1 VPMTHCLACGGP
13 VVVDPRGICPVG
25 HDVGTQGAR
34 VEQAMGSSTAHPDEP
49 EPWIGMVVLE
59 DPQSSTA
66 GADPEGIELASA
78 GSAPTPRP
86 ARPVAAPRGGA
97 RRTEEPIDSEALLQ
111 ELHALSEFAA
121 DLGGAAGDTP
131 APPRSASAPTAAPG
145 VGSTPAGTAPAD
157 VGAAPDPSSSRG
169 PGAGAPDPDPVPV
182 PDELDLTALDLDA
195 LDELWSVA
203 DASPAAPV
211 APASRRP
218 TTGPGPLA
226 PSQDETVPLPQ
237 PGAATPRTDGWAD
250 LPALDELQALEAA
263 VHSLRSPEAPFDA
276 ADDGGASVPPP
287 AAPPGPTVTS
297 PDAAVPPPPMDHAGA
312 APAHRT
318 PPDPPT
324 GDAVDDGR
332 HDTVA
337 ETTSDGPAAPGDPEA
352 PSPPQPGGMLDI
364 GNFTAKGRKV
374 GRGAGGGGAAGGGRR
389 RRFGR

>member
-1 VPMTHCLACGGP
+1 MPMTHCLACGGP

-49 EPWIGMVVLE
+49 EPWIGMVVLD
-59 DPQSSTA
+59 DPESSTT
-66 GADPEGIELASA
+66 GANPEGIELASA
-78 GSAPTPRP
+78 GTAPTPRP
-86 ARPVAAPRGGA
+86 ARPVAAPGGGA

-111 ELHALSEFAA
+111 ELHALSEFAG
-121 DLGGAAGDTP
+121 DLGGASGDAS
-131 APPRSASAPTAAPG
+131 APPRSGSAPTAAP
-145 VGSTPAGTAPAD
+145 
-157 VGAAPDPSSSRG
+157 DPSGTREPG
-169 PGAGAPDPDPVPV
+169 PGARDPEPDPEPDPDPD

-211 APASRRP
+211 TSASRPP

-226 PSQDETVPLPQ
+226 PREDETMPLPQ
-237 PGAATPRTDGWAD
+237 PGAATPPTDEWAD
-250 LPALDELQALEAA
+250 LPDLDELQALEAA
-263 VHSLRSPEAPFDA
+263 VHSLRSPEAPLHA
-276 ADDGGASVPPP
+276 ADDRGASAPLP

-297 PDAAVPPPPMDHAGA
+297 PGAAVPPPPVDRAGA

-318 PPDPPT
+318 PPGPPLSGDT
-324 GDAVDDGR
+324 GGDGPHDAA
-332 HDTVA
+332 A
-337 ETTSDGPAAPGDPEA
+337 ETTSEGPTAPGDREA
-352 PSPPQPGGMLDI
+352 PSSPQPGGMLDI